1 MRFEKE
7 TLEIAKEIISRTGEK
22 EPHFWESSW
31 WEGLVVQWLTSSPEI
46 KTGVLR
52 FVDVF
57 PALRSSKAVV
67 RHLREYL
74 PDTALRLPEN
84 LRVGR
89 KFLDAGLITPRAM
102 ASAIRLAVSSAAKRF
117 IAGSSMEETASAL
130 DKILG
135 KGMSYTLDLL
145 GEATLSEKEADNYRD
160 RYVNLIKYLSAGR
173 ACDDPAVDVSLK
185 LSSLTP
191 RFDPVCPGYA
201 SQEVRRRLRPI
212 LRAAMETGS
221 QVNIDM
227 ENHDLRDLT
236 LSVFRDILDEEEFSK
251 FDGLG
256 IVVQAY
262 LTDAER
268 SLDAL
273 IESLKSRN
281 RRVTVRLVKGA
292 YWDREVMLAS
302 QRNLPP
308 PVFMMKEETDA
319 TFERLTVKLLENTE
333 VVNVAVASHNVRSV
347 AKAVAAAWETKAPP
361 GRFEIQLL
369 YGMADPVK
377 KALVDMKVPVRV
389 YAPFGEMLPGMAYLV
404 RRILENSSNDSFL
417 KRFFVDKTPIAELLR
432 NPATS
437 LAEMT
442 RSHTPATLASDIFV
456 NEPETQFH
464 DDETRNAYNTAL
476 EQVYRKL
483 GKQYPAVIGGREK
496 LSAETFTSADPS
508 DPSRVV
514 GYVCRADSK
523 MAQEA
528 MDSAVSAFGKWSS
541 TPAEKR
547 AEILL
552 KAAQIIHER
561 KFEMAAWQT
570 VEVGKTRKEAMAD
583 VDEAIDHIRFYA
595 EASVGLENPKP
606 AKNDILGESN
616 LSFYRPRGVGAI
628 IAPWNFPM
636 AIMAGMTASA
646 LAVGNTVVVK
656 PSSNSPV
663 CAALVAGALMEA
675 GIPDGV
681 VNFTPGGGETVGPAL
696 LDHPGLSFV
705 SFTGSWETGAWIA
718 NRIAQ
723 KSKSRPCFVKAIIE
737 TGGKNAIIVDES
749 ADLDEAVLGVIASAF
764 GFGGQKCSACS
775 RVIVLADVY
784 KTFTERLADAVSSL
798 IVGPPTDPATH
809 YGPLIDESAEKK
821 VESYIE
827 LGMKTAKPLI
837 VKREIMGPGYY
848 VGPAVFGDVKPD
860 GRIAREEIFGPLLCV
875 IRAVNLEEA
884 IRIANGVDYALTAG
898 IYTRTPSNAQTAI
911 ERLEAGNVYVNRKI
925 TGAVVGRQPFG
936 GFKRSGYGSAKAGSV
951 ELLKELMTARS
962 VTENLSRHGFS
973 PDVG

>member
-1 MRFEKE
+1 MRLEKE
-7 TLEIAKEIISRTGEK
+7 TLEIAKEIISRTSEK

-31 WEGLVVQWLTSSPEI
+31 WEGRAVQWLTSSPEI
-46 KTGVLR
+46 KTGMLR

-57 PALRSSKAVV
+57 PSLRSSKAVV

-74 PDTALRLPEN
+74 PDEALSLPEN

-89 KFLDAGLITPRAM
+89 KFLDTGLITPRAM

-117 IAGSSMEETASAL
+117 IAGTSMEETASAL

-135 KGMSYTLDLL
+135 EGMSYTLDLL

-173 ACDDPAVDVSLK
+173 VPGDPAVDVSLK

-191 RFDPVCPGYA
+191 RFDPICPGYA

-221 QVNIDM
+221 RVNIDM

-236 LSVFRDILDEEEFSK
+236 LSVFRDMLDEEEFAN

-256 IVVQAY
+256 IVAQAY
-262 LTDAER
+262 LTDAEQ

-273 IESLKSRN
+273 LESLKSRN

-302 QRNLPP
+302 QRNLPA
-308 PVFMMKEETDA
+308 PVFMIKEETDA
-319 TFERLTVKLLENTE
+319 TFERLTIKLLENTD
-333 VVNVAVASHNVRSV
+333 VVNVAVASHNVRSI
-347 AKAVAAAWETKAPP
+347 AKAIAAAWEMKAPP
-361 GRFEIQLL
+361 GRFETQLL

-417 KRFFVDKTPIAELLR
+417 KRFFVDKTPVADLLR
-432 NPATS
+432 NPATA
-437 LAEMT
+437 LAEKT
-442 RSHTPATLASDIFV
+442 RIHADPKHATDIFIA
-456 NEPETQFH
+456 EPEAQFH
-464 DDETRNAYNTAL
+464 DDETRKTYDMAL
-476 EQVYRKL
+476 ELVYRRL
-483 GKQYPAVIGGREK
+483 GKQYPAIVGGSEK
-496 LSAETFTSADPS
+496 ISTETFTSVDPS

-514 GYVCRADSK
+514 GHVCQADAK

-528 MDSAVSAFGKWSS
+528 MDCAVSAFGGWSS
-541 TPAEKR
+541 TPPEKR

-552 KAAQIIHER
+552 NAAQIMRER
-561 KFEMAAWQT
+561 KFKLAAWQT

-595 EASVGLENPKP
+595 EASIGLENPKP
-606 AKNDILGESN
+606 AKSDILGESN
-616 LSFYRPRGVGAI
+616 RSFYRPRGAGAI

-663 CAALVAGALMEA
+663 CAALVVGAFREA
-675 GIPDGV
+675 GVPDGT
-681 VNFTPGGGETVGPAL
+681 VNFTPGGGDIVGPAL
-696 LDHPGLSFV
+696 LDHPALSFV

-723 KSKSRPCFVKAIIE
+723 KSKSRRCFVKAIIE

-764 GFGGQKCSACS
+764 GYGGQKCSACS

-784 KTFTERLADAVSSL
+784 KAFTERLVDAVSSL
-798 IVGPPTDPATH
+798 LVGPPSDPATH
-809 YGPLIDESAEKK
+809 YGPLIDETAEKK

-827 LGMKTAKPLI
+827 LGMKTAKPLL
-837 VKREIMGPGYY
+837 VRREIVGPGYY
-848 VGPAVFGDVKPD
+848 VGPAVFGDVKPES
-860 GRIAREEIFGPLLCV
+860 RIAQEEIFGPVLCV
-875 IRAVNLEEA
+875 IRAGNLEEA

-898 IYTRTPSNAQTAI
+898 IYTRTPSNAQSAI
-911 ERLEAGNVYVNRKI
+911 ALLEAGNVYVNRKI

-951 ELLKELMTARS
+951 NILKELMTARS